1 VGRPGSDLLELLA
14 QHGVP
19 EKGARVYLAACRS
32 GPQTASELARLSAVS
47 RVEAYRF
54 IKQLG
59 ADGLLQATG
68 GRPQRF
74 AALPPEELLDRW
86 IRKAS
91 DRVRRLEQDRSKIL
105 TDWEEGRTEF
115 DERDPRKFA
124 VLEGRET
131 IHRFLL
137 KRLGTAE
144 RQVLLSASS
153 ISLPRVIDA
162 GTDRALREAHA
173 RGVKVRIVTEVNPQN
188 LVDAKHLS
196 SFAELRHSSGPV
208 MNRSVVIDRLGALV
222 YVSGEE
228 GFGRTGE
235 EQVALWSSAP
245 MFIQLA
251 RDYHRRLW
259 APGERAESRFVELE
273 NPSAAVLPVV
283 QGKESVPFQ
292 RLKEIAKLGMRASG
306 VHEFQFQLP
315 DLIETIARQLGRE
328 IAHQVEG
335 DTPEKVAKALS
346 SYYETHTM
354 GHLTVVRER
363 PLTLQVTGCFAC
375 TSDSPEIGR
384 VMCPQLLRTVME
396 TRLGQRWE
404 VSKPDPTKHASR
416 GCVFT
421 ATPA

>member
-1 VGRPGSDLLELLA
+1 MGRPGSELLELLA

-54 IKQLG
+54 IKQLA

-68 GRPQRF
+68 GRPMRF
-74 AALPPEELLDRW
+74 AALPPDELLDRW

-91 DRVRRLEQDRSKIL
+91 DRVHRLQQDRAKIL
-105 TDWEEGRTEF
+105 TDWEDARTEF

-144 RQVLLSASS
+144 HQVLLCASGT
-153 ISLPRVIDA
+153 SLLRVIDA
-162 GTDRALREAHA
+162 GTDRALREASA
-173 RGVKVRIVTEVNPQN
+173 RGVKVRIVTEVSSQN

-196 SFAELRHSSGPV
+196 SFAELRHSAGPV

-222 YVSGEE
+222 YVSSEE

-292 RLKEIAKLGMRASG
+292 RLKDIAQLGMRATG
-306 VHEFQFQLP
+306 VREFHFLLP
-315 DLIETIARQLGRE
+315 ELIETIARQLGRE
-328 IAHQVEG
+328 IADDVEG
-335 DTPEKVAKALS
+335 DTPEKIGRSLS
-346 SYYETHTM
+346 EYYETHTM
-354 GHLTVVRER
+354 GHLAVVRER

-384 VMCPQLLRTVME
+384 VMCPQLLRTVLE

>member
-1 VGRPGSDLLELLA
+1 VGRPGSDLLDLLA

-19 EKGARVYLAACRS
+19 EKGARVYLAACRA

-54 IKQLG
+54 IKQLR

-68 GRPQRF
+68 GRPTHF
-74 AALPPEELLDRW
+74 AAMPPNELLDRW

-91 DRVRRLEQDRSKIL
+91 ERVRRMEQDRHKIL
-105 TDWEEGRTEF
+105 TDWEDARTDL

-131 IHRFLL
+131 IHRFLV

-144 RQVLLSASS
+144 HSVFLSASGS
-153 ISLPRVIDA
+153 ALPSVIDV

-173 RGVKVRIVTEVNPQN
+173 RGVKVRIVTEVYPQN
-188 LVDAKHLS
+188 LVDAKHLA
-196 SFAELRHSSGPV
+196 SFAELRHSAGPI
-208 MNRSVVIDRLGALV
+208 MNRSVVIDRVGSLV

-228 GFGRTGE
+228 GFGRSGE

-245 MFIQLA
+245 MFVQLA

-259 APGERAESRFVELE
+259 GPAEHSESRFVQIE
-273 NPSAAVLPVV
+273 NPSTAVLPVV
-283 QGKESVPFQ
+283 RGQESVPFQ
-292 RLKEIAKLGMRASG
+292 RLKEIAALGMRAAG
-306 VHEFQFQLP
+306 VHEFEFQLP
-315 DLIETIARQLGRE
+315 ELIELIARQLGRE
-328 IAHQVEG
+328 IAGEVEG
-335 DTPEKVAKALS
+335 DTPEAVGKSLGE
-346 SYYETHTM
+346 YYESRTM
-354 GHLTVVRER
+354 GHLKVLRQK
-363 PLTLQVTGCFAC
+363 PLTFQVTGCFAC

-384 VMCPQLLRTVME
+384 VMCPQMLRTVLE
-396 TRLGQRWE
+396 NRIGKRWE

>member
-1 VGRPGSDLLELLA
+1 VGRPGSDLRELLA

-19 EKGARVYLAACRS
+19 EKAARVYLAACRS

-54 IKQLG
+54 IKQLS

-68 GRPQRF
+68 GRPTHF
-74 AALPPEELLDRW
+74 AAIPPNELLDKW
-86 IRKAS
+86 IRRAS
-91 DRVRRLEQDRSKIL
+91 ERVRRLEQDRHKIL
-105 TDWEEGRTEF
+105 SDWEDARTEF

-131 IHRFLL
+131 IHRFLV
-137 KRLGTAE
+137 KRLGTADA
-144 RQVLLSASS
+144 QVLLSASGTA
-153 ISLPRVIDA
+153 LPSFVDA

-173 RGVKVRIVTEVNPQN
+173 RGVKVRIVTEVFPQN
-188 LVDAKHLS
+188 LVDAKHLA
-196 SFAELRHSSGPV
+196 SFAELRHAAGPV

-228 GFGRTGE
+228 GFGRSGE

-245 MFIQLA
+245 VFVQLA
-251 RDYHRRLW
+251 RDYHKRLW
-259 APGERAESRFVELE
+259 VPGEKAESRFVQLE
-273 NPSAAVLPVV
+273 NPSTAVLPIVR
-283 QGKESVPFQ
+283 GKESLPFQ
-292 RLKEIAKLGMRASG
+292 RLKDIASLGMRATG
-306 VHEFQFQLP
+306 VREFDFQLP
-315 DLIETIARQLGRE
+315 ELIELIARQLGRE
-328 IAHQVEG
+328 IAGVVEG
-335 DTPEKVAKALS
+335 DTSEAVGRSLAE
-346 SYYETHTM
+346 YYESHTM
-354 GHLTVVRER
+354 GHLKVLRQK
-363 PLTLQVTGCFAC
+363 PLTFQVTGCFAC

-384 VMCPQLLRTVME
+384 VMCPQMLRTVLE
-396 TRLGQRWE
+396 TRLGTRWD

>member
-1 VGRPGSDLLELLA
+1 VGRPGSDLVELLS
-14 QHGVP
+14 QHDVP
-19 EKGARVYLAACRS
+19 AKAARIYLAACRA
-32 GPQTASELARLSAVS
+32 GPQTASELSRLSAVS

-54 IKQLG
+54 IKQLTAG
-59 ADGLLQATG
+59 GLLRATG
-68 GRPQRF
+68 GRPLHF

-86 IRKAS
+86 IRRAS
-91 DRVRRLEQDRSKIL
+91 ERVRKLEQDRSKVL
-105 TDWEEGRTEF
+105 TDWEEARTEF

-137 KRLGTAE
+137 KRLGTADS
-144 RQVLLSASS
+144 QVLLSASGT
-153 ISLPRVIDA
+153 SLQQVIDA

-173 RGVKVRIVTEVNPQN
+173 RGVKVRIVTEVYPQN

-196 SFAELRHSSGPV
+196 SFAELRHSAGPV

-228 GFGRTGE
+228 GFGRSGE

-245 MFIQLA
+245 MFVQLA
-251 RDYHRRLW
+251 KDYHRRLW
-259 APGERAESRFVELE
+259 APGEHAESRFVQLE
-273 NPSAAVLPVV
+273 NPSTAVLPVV
-283 QGKESVPFQ
+283 QGREAVPFQ
-292 RLKEIAKLGMRASG
+292 RLREIASLGMRASG
-306 VHEFQFQLP
+306 VREFEFQLP
-315 DLIETIARQLGRE
+315 ELIEMIARQLGRE
-328 IAHQVEG
+328 IAREVPG
-335 DTPEKVAKALS
+335 DTPEAVAKGLTG
-346 SYYETHTM
+346 YYEARTM
-354 GHLTVVRER
+354 GHLKVIREK

-384 VMCPQLLRTVME
+384 VMCPQLLRTVLE

>member
-1 VGRPGSDLLELLA
+1 VGRPGTDLLELLR

-19 EKGARVYLAACRS
+19 EKAGRLYLAACRS
-32 GPQTASELARLSAVS
+32 GPQTASELARQSAVS

-54 IKQLG
+54 IKQLS

-68 GRPQRF
+68 GRPTHF

-86 IRKAS
+86 IRRAS

-105 TDWEEGRTEF
+105 TDWQEARTEF

-131 IHRFLL
+131 IHRFLV
-137 KRLGTAE
+137 KRVGTAE
-144 RQVLLSASS
+144 NQVLLSASGS
-153 ISLPRVIDA
+153 SLPRVIDA

-173 RGVKVRIVTEVNPQN
+173 RGVKVKIVTEVYPQN

-208 MNRSVVIDRLGALV
+208 MNRSVVIDRVGALV

-228 GFGRTGE
+228 GFGRSGE

-245 MFIQLA
+245 MFVQLA

-259 APGERAESRFVELE
+259 GPGEHAESRFVQLE
-273 NPSAAVLPVV
+273 NPSTAVLPIV
-283 QGKESVPFQ
+283 QGHEGVPFQ
-292 RLKEIAKLGMRASG
+292 RLKEIASLGMRASG
-306 VHEFQFQLP
+306 VREFEFQLP
-315 DLIETIARQLGRE
+315 ELIELIARQLGRT
-328 IAHQVEG
+328 IANEVEG
-335 DTPEKVAKALS
+335 DTPASVGRGLS
-346 SYYETHTM
+346 AYYEARTM
-354 GHLTVVRER
+354 GHLKVIREK

-384 VMCPQLLRTVME
+384 VMCPQLLRTVLE

-416 GCVFT
+416 GCIFT
-421 ATPA
+421 ASPA